1 MGECPVIGNYLKS
14 LADLSMPKEVDELQ
28 KAGCL
33 KYGILDVVILWGKGN
48 ENDPAAWAPYL
59 EKPTPIRN
67 EGFTTTDLKYHS
79 PAQHLTRTTDS
90 PHNAPPAR
98 APYLEKS
105 TPIRNEGFT
114 TTDLKNHSPAQ
125 HVTRTTDSPHN
136 APQSPSEALADA
148 KSIDGPSDTSPTLS
162 PSPNTTTTPG
172 SPSPT
177 KKLQSPALPIR
188 TPVKQARSH
197 KKRPRLQEGE
207 VDSDPLAPPRKRN
220 AAHDA
225 KQRERAPT
233 IQALQR
239 EVALRKAEAILKTE
253 ASDRE
258 RTSTYQALQRS
269 EDLLKAE
276 AILEAEAILKAEA
289 LDRERALKYQALQRS
304 EDLVKAEAILEAEAL
319 LKAEAPDRERAPTY
333 QALQRS
339 EDLLKAEAILEAEAL
354 GRGFV
359 TPALSADCSITY
371 AKSGVVRNVGRVR
384 HGVFRDRGVVL
395 GARFIV
401 GG

>member
-1 MGECPVIGNYLKS
+1 M
-14 LADLSMPKEVDELQ
+14 
-28 KAGCL
+28 
-33 KYGILDVVILWGKGN
+33 
-48 ENDPAAWAPYL
+48 
-59 EKPTPIRN
+59 N
-67 EGFTTTDLKYHS
+67 EGFTTTDLKY
-79 PAQHLTRTTDS
+79 
-90 PHNAPPAR
+90 
-98 APYLEKS
+98 
-105 TPIRNEGFT
+105 
-114 TTDLKNHSPAQ
+114 HSPAQ

-225 KQRERAPT
+225 KPRERAPT

-258 RTSTYQALQRS
+258 RTS
-269 EDLLKAE
+269 
-276 AILEAEAILKAEA
+276 
-289 LDRERALKYQALQRS
+289 
-304 EDLVKAEAILEAEAL
+304 
-319 LKAEAPDRERAPTY
+319 TY